1 MASAEATSHRPV
13 LLQEAITALDIQ
25 GDRCDGVFVDGT
37 FGRGGHSRAI
47 LDRLGE
53 QGMLLAMD
61 RDPQAAEVARQLAEQ
76 DERFVFDR
84 GPFTMLDRLIEG
96 RNLQAKV
103 DGLLLDLGVSSPQL
117 DDPQRG
123 FSFANTGPLDMRMD
137 PTSGESAAQW
147 LATADVND
155 ISRVL
160 KDYGEERHARAI
172 ARGIVAARQQAPIT
186 TTTQLAEIVAK
197 HNFSW
202 EDKKHPATRSFQAI
216 RIFINS
222 ELEQLRETLSRMLPM
237 LAVGGRMVV
246 ISFHSL
252 EDRIVKRFFRD
263 QASGDSHPADMP
275 IRADQLAPTMRVA
288 GKPVYAGDEEIQLN
302 PRSRSAVLRVAER
315 LTS

>member
-1 MASAEATSHRPV
+1 MAPAEAHSHRPV
-13 LLQEAITALDIQ
+13 LLQEAITALEIQ
-25 GDRCDGVFVDGT
+25 GDRCDGIFVDGT

-61 RDPQAAEVARQLAEQ
+61 RDPEAASVARQLADQ

-84 GPFTMLDRLIEG
+84 GPFSMLDRLIEG
-96 RNLQAKV
+96 RHLQGKV

-123 FSFANTGPLDMRMD
+123 FSFASTGPLDMRMD
-137 PTSGESAAQW
+137 PDCGESAAQW
-147 LATADVND
+147 LASAAVND

-172 ARGIVAARQQAPIT
+172 ARGIVAAREQAPIT
-186 TTTQLAEIVAK
+186 TTTQLADIVAQ
-197 HNFSW
+197 HNASW
-202 EDKKHPATRSFQAI
+202 EVKKHPATRTFQAI

-222 ELEQLRETLSRMLPM
+222 ELLQLRETLSRMLPM

-275 IRADQLAPTMRVA
+275 ITADQLQPAMRVI
-288 GKPVYAGDEEIQLN
+288 GKPIYASEQEIQQN

-315 LTS
+315 LVS